1 MLSLPRILTSL
12 LCISLVSAQ
21 SSGQCKINSLKTSYA
36 APVAA
41 DGWSYRLVAT
51 ELSRPRGILFDTEGA
66 LIVVDTG
73 VGLVHLELE
82 DQGRTCLRVR
92 KKTVLL
98 ENEDV
103 NHLHPILTSNTFTDN
118 IQAQSWH
125 RHLQRWP
132 HPLRLN

>member
-1 MLSLPRILTSL
+1 MMLSLPRILTSL
-12 LCISLVSAQ
+12 LLLLSSSLASAQ
-21 SSGQCKINSLKTSYA
+21 SSASQCKINSLKTSYP

-51 ELSRPRGILFDTEGA
+51 ELSRPRGILFDTDGA

-103 NHLHPILTSNTFTDN
+103 I
-118 IQAQSWH
+118 H
-125 RHLQRWP
+125 RHLILTFQCP
-132 HPLRLN
+132 